1 VQLVDGS
8 NVYIQDNQGNVIK
21 VTTGPSAVV
30 TVTKPGTPADLK
42 PGDNVSVQGTTDA
55 SGNIAA
61 TAINPVTGGFGRGG
75 GGAATGAATPAATGA
90 NGTAATG
97 ANGTAAAN
105 PAATSANPSASTAA
119 AKGTGNG
126 TGGNGNGDGNGGGGQ
141 GRTATTTATA
151 TTPTTVSN
159 G

>member
-21 VTTGPSAVV
+21 VTTGPSAVI

-42 PGDNVSVQGTTDA
+42 PGDNVAVQGTTDA

-61 TAINPVTGGFGRGG
+61 TAINPVTGRGG
-75 GGAATGAATPAATGA
+75 GGAGNGATTGAATPAATGA
-90 NGTAATG
+90 NGNAAT
-97 ANGTAAAN
+97 N
-105 PAATSANPSASTAA
+105 PASNGANPSPTTVP
-119 AKGTGNG
+119 AKGNGAGRTG
-126 TGGNGNGDGNGGGGQ
+126 TGGGGQ
-141 GRTATTTATA
+141 GRTATTAPA
-151 TTPTTVSN
+151 ATPTTASN